1 MIACQLVAMP
11 SLSFPFVPAITAAF
25 LILPGFSQAELPTV
39 LKEDFK
45 RGFAAWETTDPSA
58 WRVREEKKGSSNR
71 LLELYGKSDYKP
83 PHRSPFNMALY
94 RYATV
99 GDFEMTLRL
108 QATKESY
115 GHRDLCL
122 FFGYQDP
129 AHFYYVHLGQKMD
142 DHANQIFI
150 VNDAPRIK
158 ISEKTTSGTPWE
170 DGAFHEVKLVREVES
185 GLIEV
190 YFDDME
196 TPVMTAHD
204 KTFDWGRIGVGSF
217 DDTGLFDDVVLKGVE
232 VKPKGENAPADPKTL
247 EYSKWTPEFEIHN
260 AIALS
265 FDDEGRAYV
274 TGARRRKA
282 ADLAISERKEWMVDD
297 LGLTDV
303 EEKRALIKRRLSVE
317 KGKTEEAKKLVKD
330 FNGDG
335 SHDWHD
341 LKELSDTV
349 YLVEDTDNDGKA
361 DKLSPYAS
369 DINTEVTGSMAGVM
383 YHEGDVYVTASPDLL
398 KMRDTDGDDVA
409 DEKES
414 IAHGFGVHVAYAGHY
429 MHGLNVGPDGRIY
442 WSIGDKGINVTS
454 KEGVDFRY
462 PHEGIMMR
470 CEPDGSN
477 FEVFA
482 RGQRNLQE
490 PRFDK
495 YGNWFGVDND
505 GDAPGEMERL
515 MYIVQHMDAGWRIGW
530 QYFKNDYNFWTT
542 EGLFKPW
549 FEGQA
554 GHILPPLENYVNGP
568 SGFAWNPGTALSPEY
583 ENYFFITQ
591 FSSGF
596 QNAFQLEQVGA
607 KFRMVNDHVIGNGV
621 PLVGLNWGPD
631 GGLYGTDWGGGYPL
645 NDLGG
650 VWKIDVP
657 EYADS
662 QARKDTAKL
671 IREGMKDRSPKALGK
686 LLGNADQ
693 RIRLK
698 AQFALVARGQRE
710 LLQNTALDHD
720 ASQMSRIHA
729 LWGWAQ
735 LKRRKDERFVDA
747 LLPLAKDSDAEI
759 RAQFART
766 IGDMGA
772 LSGDGGIKQLAE
784 MLKDESPRVQMLA
797 AISLGNLKVESAIP
811 ALIEFAG
818 KIKPSEAYLRH
829 GAIVGLV
836 GCASGEE
843 LAALASEKNDRIRRA
858 AVIALR
864 RQGDARIADFLDDSD
879 PFIATDAARG
889 IHDEETA
896 LAAGATIEQALPALA
911 TALLTTKHSEEALLR
926 RAINANFRIADADS
940 AGRLAEF
947 AASDSNAT
955 ILRLDALDAL
965 SHWTESLRIDRI
977 EGNYRERGAA
987 NAKEAAPEIAVH
999 LDSLLSDKDAK
1010 VREAALKMTSALD
1023 MEVDPAAL
1031 LSVVSDESTAVD
1043 LRIASLRSLAA
1054 QEAPQLR
1061 EAIDGSFAAKDA
1073 SLRSEA
1079 LLQLAE
1085 LDADAAEERAGKI
1098 LTKVQDIT
1106 EAQTALSV
1114 LANLG
1119 QASCD
1124 EKLLAWTKKLAAGEV
1139 REALQLDVIE
1149 AAQARAEASAAI
1161 NAELAAFEK
1170 TRDPS
1175 DLAASF
1181 AECLEGGD
1189 ADVGRE
1195 IFMTHI
1201 AAQCVRCHRY
1211 SNDPGSSIGPNL
1223 KTIAKEKDRAYL
1235 LQSIIA
1241 PQDVIA
1247 TGYGTIALTLKNGDT
1262 VSGLFRKETKESVEI
1277 RDAENQTIHVP
1288 VADIASRTPVISTM
1302 PPMNALLK
1310 KREIRDLVE
1319 YLTTLR

>member
-1 MIACQLVAMP
+1 MP
-11 SLSFPFVPAITAAF
+11 HLPFRFLIAF
-25 LILPGFSQAELPTV
+25 LPALLSVSGVGQDAMPTV

-99 GDFEMTLRL
+99 GDFEMTLRV

-122 FFGYQDP
+122 FFGYQGP
-129 AHFYYVHLGQKMD
+129 GHFYYVHLGQKMD

-150 VNDAPRIK
+150 VNEAPRTK
-158 ISEKTTSGTPWE
+158 ISEKTTEGTPWK
-170 DGAFHEVKLVREVES
+170 DGTFHDVKLVRRVES

-190 YFDDME
+190 YFDDMK

-204 KTFDWGRIGVGSF
+204 KTFTWGRIGVGSF
-217 DDTGLFDDVVLKGVE
+217 DDTGLFDDVVIKGVE
-232 VKPKGENAPADPKTL
+232 VKPQGENAPADPKTL
-247 EYSKWTPEFEIHN
+247 KYEKWTADFEIHN

-265 FDDEGRAYV
+265 FDNEGRAYV

-282 ADLAISERKEWMVDD
+282 ADLAISDRKEWMVDD
-297 LGLTDV
+297 LSLTDV

-317 KGKTEEAKKLVKD
+317 NGKTEEAKTLVKD
-330 FNGDG
+330 FNEDG

-341 LKELSDTV
+341 LKELSDTI
-349 YLVEDTDNDGKA
+349 YLVEDTDGDGKA

-398 KMRDTDGDDVA
+398 KLRDTDGDDVA
-409 DEKES
+409 DTKES
-414 IAHGFGVHVAYAGHY
+414 LAHGFGVHVAYAGHY

-442 WSIGDKGINVTS
+442 WSIGDKGINVES
-454 KEGVDFRY
+454 KEGVRWKF

-482 RGQRNLQE
+482 RGLRNLQE

-495 YGNWFGVDND
+495 YGNWIGVDND

-515 MYIVQHMDAGWRIGW
+515 MYLVQHMDAGWRIGW

-583 ENYFFITQ
+583 EDYFFITQ

-596 QNAFQLEQVGA
+596 QNAFQLKEDGA

-621 PLVGLNWGPD
+621 PLVGLNWSPD

-650 VWKIDVP
+650 VWRIDVP
-657 EYADS
+657 EYSDS
-662 QARKDTAKL
+662 KERKETAKL
-671 IREGMKDRSPKALGK
+671 IREGMSERSPDALED
-686 LLGNADQ
+686 LLDHADQ

-698 AQFALVARGQRE
+698 AQFELVKRE
-710 LLQNTALDHD
+710 QTERLIRTAVKKEAPQL
-720 ASQMSRIHA
+720 ARIHA

-735 LKRRKDERFVDA
+735 LERRKETRLVEA
-747 LLPLAKDSDAEI
+747 VLPLAGDPDAEI

-772 LSGDGGIKQLAE
+772 LSGSDGVERLTKL
-784 MLKDESPRVQMLA
+784 LKDESPRVRMLA
-797 AISLGNLKVESAIP
+797 AISLGNLKARTAGS

-818 KIKPSEAYLRH
+818 SIKPSEAYLRH
-829 GAIVGLV
+829 GAIVGLA
-836 GCASGEE
+836 GCLSGEE
-843 LAALASEKNDRIRRA
+843 LAGLAKKENASIRRA
-858 AVIALR
+858 AVVALR
-864 RQGDARIADFLDDSD
+864 RLGDEGIVAFLDDAD
-879 PFIATDAARG
+879 PFIAADAARA

-896 LAAGATIEQALPALA
+896 FDESARLSEALPVLAKSAL
-911 TALLTTKHSEEALLR
+911 TFQHDDEAFLR
-926 RAINANFRIADADS
+926 RAINANFRIADPES
-940 AGRLAEF
+940 AGRLAAF
-947 AASDSNAT
+947 AADGNRAE

-965 SHWTESLRIDRI
+965 TKWNESLRVDRI
-977 EGNYRERGAA
+977 EGNYREREAA
-987 NAKEAAPEIAVH
+987 DAKAAAPEIAKH
-999 LDSLLSDKDAK
+999 LNSLLSDKDAK
-1010 VREAALKMTSALD
+1010 IREATLRMTSALGIQ
-1023 MEVDPAAL
+1023 VDPGAL
-1031 LSVVSDESTAVD
+1031 LTVVKDSDSSVD
-1043 LRIASLRSLAA
+1043 LRIESLRSLAA
-1054 QEAPQLR
+1054 QEAPQLQ
-1061 EAIDGSFAAKDA
+1061 EAIDGALSEDISA
-1073 SLRSEA
+1073 LRSEA
-1079 LLQLAE
+1079 LLQLAKI
-1085 LDADAAEERAGKI
+1085 DSAAAEQKADEI
-1098 LTKVQDIT
+1098 LEKGESVS
-1106 EAQTALSV
+1106 ESQTALAV
-1114 LANLG
+1114 LSGLAKEG
-1119 QASCD
+1119 SD
-1124 EKLLAWTKKLAAGEV
+1124 ETILSWVKKLAAGKV
-1139 REALQLDVIE
+1139 QTGLQLDVIE
-1149 AAQARAEASAAI
+1149 AALARAEASPEI
-1161 NAELAAFEK
+1161 KESLAAFEE
-1170 TRDPS
+1170 TRDS
-1175 DLAASF
+1175 ADLAASF
-1181 AECLEGGD
+1181 RECLEGGD
-1189 ADVGRE
+1189 AAAGRE

-1211 SNDPGSSIGPNL
+1211 GSEPGSSIGPNL
-1223 KTIAKEKDRAYL
+1223 KEIGKKKDRAYI

-1241 PQDVIA
+1241 PQEVIA
-1247 TGYGTIALTLKNGDT
+1247 TGYGTISVTLADGET
-1262 VSGLFRKETKESVEI
+1262 VSGQFRKETKEHVEI
-1277 RDAENQTIHVP
+1277 RDAENQTIKVP
-1288 VADIASRTPVISTM
+1288 VKDITSRTPVISTM

-1319 YLTTLR
+1319 YLTTLK